1 MKKKRNKIAAIQNDI
16 IRYVYHEVGPME
28 GEEIASR
35 IFSDPELE
43 DEFYNLVSLKG
54 NLERLEAKGE
64 PSRRS
69 INNILAYSRSL
80 DSIIH

>member
-16 IRYVYHEVGPME
+16 LRYVYHEVSPSEAG
-28 GEEIASR
+28 EIASR

-54 NLERLEAKGE
+54 DLDRLEAKGE
-64 PSRRS
+64 PGQRS
-69 INNILAYSRSL
+69 IDNILAYSRSL